1 MIVSRLKKTL
11 PRPLK
16 RLLRRVWQNSWE
28 SVRYQLLVKNLPAG
42 RISHVIFVCKGN
54 ICRSAFAE
62 YYLRRQLPNG
72 ILRVE
77 SCGIDVDQGIFSP
90 PEAVNIAKDYQLDLQ
105 SHRSKGLASLDVNN
119 ADLIIPMEYGQY
131 LRLKTLYPAQT
142 GKIYLLRHFAPWPER
157 FFCNINDPYGAGLNE
172 FRRCFRR
179 IKRALDGL
187 KSCLAAGAEQVVRSV
202 K

>member
-16 RLLRRVWQNSWE
+16 RLLRRAWQNSWE
-28 SVRYQLLVKNLPAG
+28 SVRYHLLAKNIPAG
-42 RISHVIFVCKGN
+42 CINHVIFVCKGN

-72 ILRVE
+72 VLTVE

-90 PEAVNIAKDYQLDLQ
+90 PEAVKIAKDYQLDLE
-105 SHRSKGLASLDVNN
+105 SHRSKGLASLDVTN
-119 ADLIIPMEYGQY
+119 ADLIIPMEYRQY
-131 LRLKTLYPAQT
+131 LQLKALYPAQT
-142 GKIYLLRHFAPWPER
+142 GKIHLLSRFAPWPER
-157 FFCNINDPYGAGLNE
+157 LFCNINDPYGAGVKE

-179 IKRALDGL
+179 IIRALEGL
-187 KSCLAAGAEQVVRSV
+187 KSHLAAGAVQVARSE
-202 K
+202 